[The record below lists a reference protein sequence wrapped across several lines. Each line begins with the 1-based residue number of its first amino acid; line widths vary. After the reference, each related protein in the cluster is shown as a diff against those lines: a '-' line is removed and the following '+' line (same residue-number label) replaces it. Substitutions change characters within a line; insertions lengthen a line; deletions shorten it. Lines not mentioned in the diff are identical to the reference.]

1 MPENPGPLSS
11 ASCPPRRGRTALRR
25 GGLLALAL
33 TLVGALALLMEPAQA
48 LVDAS
53 AVTLMGTQVNPLPAA
68 LLASAPGRGAGPDA
82 TAASAGEP
90 AVATTAS
97 FAHSHGASELPERG
111 NIASARRRHLSVGGI
126 ERSYLVQPT
135 PGARGAGR
143 LPVVLLLHGGTQSAE
158 DIWRETSLPT
168 LGAREGFLVVAPEAL
183 DRHWNDV
190 RGSTIAGGPA
200 STVDDVR
207 FLKAVIAD
215 VIAQDHGDPSAVF
228 MVGSSHGGFMT
239 MRFACDAGETLRAA
253 ASLLSTMPDAL
264 ARNCKSPRPLPW
276 LAINGTEDPSIPFA
290 GQVDGT
296 VRRGETQAALRSAD
310 DTFRFWADRA
320 GCAAPTTRQA
330 LTDQGQDERHRW
342 AERVMRINCV
352 GGQVSQQV
360 VLHGSGHVI
369 PGVPS
374 DNRLMERAVGPAAPE
389 VDGGTLVWMHFKATL
404 LK

>member
-1 MPENPGPLSS
+1 MRETTGRPLP
-11 ASCPPRRGRTALRR
+11 ANRPLHRGLA
-25 GGLLALAL
+25 ALAIAL
-33 TLVGALALLMEPAQA
+33 GAALALLMDPAQA
-48 LVDAS
+48 IVDAR
-53 AVTLMGTQVNPLPAA
+53 AVTLVGADANP
-68 LLASAPGRGAGPDA
+68 APVLVL
-82 TAASAGEP
+82 AASAAARATPVDVASP
-90 AVATTAS
+90 AASDAVVASSLVRAS
-97 FAHSHGASELPERG
+97 AATGPMPERG
-111 NIASARRRHLSVGGI
+111 NVATARRRHITVGGFD
-126 ERSYLVQPT
+126 RSYLVQPA

-143 LPVVLLLHGGTQSAE
+143 LPVVVLLHAGTQSAE

-183 DRHWNDV
+183 ARHWNDV
-190 RGSTIAGGPA
+190 RGASIAGSPA

-207 FLKAVIAD
+207 FLKAVIAE

-228 MVGSSHGGFMT
+228 MVGSAHGGFMT
-239 MRFACDAGETLRAA
+239 MRFACDAGEALRAA
-253 ASLLSTMPDAL
+253 ASLLSTMPEAL

-276 LAINGTEDPSIPFA
+276 LAVNGTDDPAVPFG

-330 LTDQGQDERHRW
+330 ITDQGADDRHRW
-342 AERVMRINCV
+342 AERIVRTSCV

-360 VLHGSGHVI
+360 VLHGSGHVM
-369 PGVPS
+369 PGLAT
-374 DNRLMERAVGPAAPE
+374 DNRLAERAVGPAAPE

>member
-1 MPENPGPLSS
+1 MSDHS
-11 ASCPPRRGRTALRR
+11 RRP
-25 GGLLALAL
+25 LLATRRLHRGLAALGVALAGTLAL
-33 TLVGALALLMEPAQA
+33 VTAPAEA
-48 LVDAS
+48 IVDVS
-53 AVTLMGTQVNPLPAA
+53 AVTLVDPAVDLLAPIPVIASAGASAAARTSAVAASNA
-68 LLASAPGRGAGPDA
+68 LLATSMLRARTNSG
-82 TAASAGEP
+82 TM
-90 AVATTAS
+90 
-97 FAHSHGASELPERG
+97 PERG
-111 NIASARRRHLSVGGI
+111 SIATAKRRHILVGGFD
-126 ERSYLVQPT
+126 RSYLVQPA

-143 LPVVLLLHGGTQSAE
+143 LPVVVLLHAGSQSAE
-158 DIWRETSLPT
+158 DVWRETSLPT
-168 LGAREGFLVVAPEAL
+168 LGAREGFLIVAPEAL

-190 RGSTIAGGPA
+190 RGASIAGNPA

-207 FLKAVIAD
+207 FLRAVIAE

-276 LAINGTEDPSIPFA
+276 LAVNGTEDPAVPFR

-320 GCAAPTTRQA
+320 GCAAPTAREA
-330 LTDQGQDERHRW
+330 ITDQASDDRHRW
-342 AERVMRINCV
+342 AERIVRSNCV
-352 GGQVSQQV
+352 SGQVSQQV

-369 PGVPS
+369 PGLAS
-374 DNRLMERAVGPAAPE
+374 DNRLAERAVGPAAPE
-389 VDGGTLVWMHFKATL
+389 LDGGTLVWMHFKATL

>member
-1 MPENPGPLSS
+1 MIHTIGRSLLATRPLRRGLAALALVLAGALALAMDPAQAIVDVSAVTLLDAEANPLIVAAPAASASARAVRPQAMAGAASDALLASSSMMRAHTVAGAMPE
-11 ASCPPRRGRTALRR
+11 RGNVATALRR
-25 GGLLALAL
+25 HIAVGGL
-33 TLVGALALLMEPAQA
+33 
-48 LVDAS
+48 D
-53 AVTLMGTQVNPLPAA
+53 
-68 LLASAPGRGAGPDA
+68 
-82 TAASAGEP
+82 
-90 AVATTAS
+90 
-97 FAHSHGASELPERG
+97 
-111 NIASARRRHLSVGGI
+111 
-126 ERSYLVQPT
+126 RSYLVQPAR
-135 PGARGAGR
+135 GARGAGR
-143 LPVVLLLHGGTQSAE
+143 LPVVVLLHGGTQSAE

-190 RGSTIAGGPA
+190 RGASIAGSPA

-207 FLKAVIAD
+207 FLRAVIAE

-239 MRFACDAGETLRAA
+239 MRFACDAGEALRAA

-276 LAINGTEDPSIPFA
+276 LAVNGTADPAVPFG

-320 GCAAPTTRQA
+320 GCAAPTAREA
-330 LTDQGQDERHRW
+330 LTDQGADERHRW
-342 AERVMRINCV
+342 AERIVRSGCV
-352 GGQVSQQV
+352 SGQVSQQV

-369 PGVPS
+369 PGLAT
-374 DNRLMERAVGPAAPE
+374 DNRLAERAVGPAAPE

>member
-1 MPENPGPLSS
+1 MRDTPGSPLT
-11 ASCPPRRGRTALRR
+11 AARRRPR
-25 GGLLALAL
+25 GLAALAI
-33 TLVGALALLMEPAQA
+33 ALAGSLVLAMGPAQA
-48 LVDAS
+48 IVDVS
-53 AVTLMGTQVNPLPAA
+53 AVTLVDPAITLITAAPAPSASAAARSAAGAASNA
-68 LLASAPGRGAGPDA
+68 LLATSMMRARTSSGGM
-82 TAASAGEP
+82 
-90 AVATTAS
+90 
-97 FAHSHGASELPERG
+97 PERG
-111 NIASARRRHLSVGGI
+111 SIATAKRRRLVVGGL
-126 ERSYLVQPT
+126 ERSYLVQPA

-143 LPVVLLLHGGTQSAE
+143 LPVVVLLHAGTQSAE

-190 RGSTIAGGPA
+190 RGASIAGSPA

-207 FLKAVIAD
+207 FLKAVIAE

-228 MVGSSHGGFMT
+228 MVGSAHGGFMT
-239 MRFACDAGETLRAA
+239 MRFACDAGEALRAA

-276 LAINGTEDPSIPFA
+276 LAVNGTDDPAVPFG

-320 GCAAPTTRQA
+320 GCASPTAREA
-330 LTDQGQDERHRW
+330 LTEQGADERHRW
-342 AERVMRINCV
+342 AERIVRSNCV
-352 GGQVSQQV
+352 SGQVSQQV
-360 VLHGSGHVI
+360 VLHGSGHVM
-369 PGVPS
+369 PGIAA
-374 DNRLMERAVGPAAPE
+374 DNRLAERAVGPAAPE
-389 VDGGTLVWMHFKATL
+389 IDGGTLVWMHFKATL

>member
-1 MPENPGPLSS
+1 MHELSGR
-11 ASCPPRRGRTALRR
+11 PPRARRPPSAGRAALRR
-25 GGLLALAL
+25 LGLATLAFGLGG
-33 TLVGALALLMEPAQA
+33 VLALLTDPAQA

-53 AVTLMGTQVNPLPAA
+53 AVTLMGTETNPVPAA
-68 LLASAPGRGAGPDA
+68 LAAASAPARAAAYELPVASAPEAPVGA
-82 TAASAGEP
+82 TASVMRSRNP
-90 AVATTAS
+90 AAW
-97 FAHSHGASELPERG
+97 PERG
-111 NIASARRRHLSVGGI
+111 NVASARRRRLGVAGLD
-126 ERSYLVQPT
+126 RSYLVQPA

-143 LPVVLLLHGGTQSAE
+143 LPVVVLLHGGTQSAE

-253 ASLLSTMPDAL
+253 ASVISTMPDAL

-276 LAINGTEDPSIPFA
+276 LAINGTD
-290 GQVDGT
+290 
-296 VRRGETQAALRSAD
+296 
-310 DTFRFWADRA
+310 
-320 GCAAPTTRQA
+320 
-330 LTDQGQDERHRW
+330 
-342 AERVMRINCV
+342 
-352 GGQVSQQV
+352 
-360 VLHGSGHVI
+360 
-369 PGVPS
+369 
-374 DNRLMERAVGPAAPE
+374 
-389 VDGGTLVWMHFKATL
+389 
-404 LK
+404 

>member
-1 MPENPGPLSS
+1 MTDTPPRSSS
-11 ASCPPRRGRTALRR
+11 AKRADRS
-25 GGLLALAL
+25 GLAALACA
-33 TLVGALALLMEPAQA
+33 LVGALAMAMDPAQA
-48 LVDAS
+48 IVEAG
-53 AVTLMGTQVNPLPAA
+53 AVTLLGPDGTPAPVTIPASASARAATPEAMAGAASDA
-68 LLASAPGRGAGPDA
+68 LLASSVLRARTSTGAMPEYGN
-82 TAASAGEP
+82 
-90 AVATTAS
+90 VAT
-97 FAHSHGASELPERG
+97 
-111 NIASARRRHLSVGGI
+111 ARRRHIAVGGLD
-126 ERSYLVQPT
+126 RSYLVQPA

-143 LPVVLLLHGGTQSAE
+143 LPVVVLLHAGTQSAE

-190 RGSTIAGGPA
+190 RGVTGG

-207 FLKAVIAD
+207 FLKAVIAE
-215 VIAQDHGDPSAVF
+215 VVAQDHGDPSAVF
-228 MVGSSHGGFMT
+228 MVGSAHGGFMT
-239 MRFACDAGETLRAA
+239 MRFACDAGEGLRAA

-276 LAINGTEDPSIPFA
+276 LAVNGTEDPAVPFN

-320 GCAAPTTRQA
+320 GCAAPTAREA
-330 LTDQGQDERHRW
+330 ITDQADDDRHRW
-342 AERVMRINCV
+342 AERIVRSHCV
-352 GGQVSQQV
+352 GGQLSQQV

-369 PGVPS
+369 PGPAT
-374 DNRLMERAVGPAAPE
+374 DNRLAERAVGPAAPE
-389 VDGGTLVWMHFKATL
+389 IDGGTLVWMHFKATL

>member
-1 MPENPGPLSS
+1 MSHPARRLQHAIRPLH
-11 ASCPPRRGRTALRR
+11 RGLAALAIVL
-25 GGLLALAL
+25 GGAMALAL
-33 TLVGALALLMEPAQA
+33 PMDPAQA
-48 LVDAS
+48 VVDAR
-53 AVTLMGTQVNPLPAA
+53 AVTLVRADAGPATSVAPAA
-68 LLASAPGRGAGPDA
+68 SGSARA
-82 TAASAGEP
+82 TAVEAAAASD
-90 AVATTAS
+90 AVTTSSLVRALTPTS
-97 FAHSHGASELPERG
+97 PMPERG
-111 NIASARRRHLSVGGI
+111 NVASARRRHITVGGLD
-126 ERSYLVQPT
+126 RSYLVQPA
-135 PGARGAGR
+135 PGARGMGR
-143 LPVVLLLHGGTQSAE
+143 LPVVVLLHGGTQSAE

-190 RGSTIAGGPA
+190 RGSSIAGNPA

-207 FLKAVIAD
+207 FLRAVIAE
-215 VIAQDHGDPSAVF
+215 VIARDHGDPSAVF
-228 MVGSSHGGFMT
+228 MVGSAHGGFMT
-239 MRFACDAGETLRAA
+239 MRFACDAGEALRAA

-276 LAINGTEDPSIPFA
+276 LAVNGTDDPAVPFG

-320 GCAAPTTRQA
+320 GCAAPTAREA
-330 LTDQGQDERHRW
+330 ITDQGADNRHRW
-342 AERVMRINCV
+342 AERIVRTSCV

-360 VLHGSGHVI
+360 VLHGSGHVM
-369 PGVPS
+369 PGLAT
-374 DNRLMERAVGPAAPE
+374 DNRLAERAVGPAAPE

>member
-1 MPENPGPLSS
+1 MTEHPG
-11 ASCPPRRGRTALRR
+11 CPSPARGLRLALLACALV
-25 GGLLALAL
+25 GMLALA
-33 TLVGALALLMEPAQA
+33 ALPAQA
-48 LVDAS
+48 VVDVS
-53 AVTLMGTQVNPLPAA
+53 AVTLLGLEGAPVPASAPAAATAADAMASAASDA
-68 LLASAPGRGAGPDA
+68 LLASSVVRARTSMGAM
-82 TAASAGEP
+82 
-90 AVATTAS
+90 
-97 FAHSHGASELPERG
+97 PERG
-111 NIASARRRHLSVGGI
+111 NPATAHRRHITVAGLD
-126 ERSYLVQPT
+126 RSYLVQPA

-143 LPVVLLLHGGTQSAE
+143 LPVVVLLHGGTQSAE

-183 DRHWNDV
+183 GRHWNDA
-190 RGSTIAGGPA
+190 RGVTGA

-207 FLKAVIAD
+207 FLKAVIAE
-215 VIAQDHGDPSAVF
+215 VIAQDHGDPSAIF

-239 MRFACDAGETLRAA
+239 MRFACDAGEALRAA

-276 LAINGTEDPSIPFA
+276 LAVNGTVDPAVPFR

-320 GCAAPTTRQA
+320 GCAAPTAREAITEQSA
-330 LTDQGQDERHRW
+330 DERHRW
-342 AERVMRINCV
+342 AERIVRSHCV
-352 GGQVSQQV
+352 GGQLSQQV
-360 VLHGSGHVI
+360 VLHGSGHMM
-369 PGVPS
+369 PGLATDS
-374 DNRLMERAVGPAAPE
+374 RLAERALGPAAPE

>member
-1 MPENPGPLSS
+1 MSDTTGSPLPV
-11 ASCPPRRGRTALRR
+11 ARLRPR
-25 GGLLALAL
+25 GLAAFAVA
-33 TLVGALALLMEPAQA
+33 LVGSLVLAMGPAQA
-48 LVDAS
+48 IIDVS
-53 AVTLMGTQVNPLPAA
+53 AVTLVDPDVTLITASPVPSPAAAARAAAGASTA
-68 LLASAPGRGAGPDA
+68 LLATSMLRARTSSG
-82 TAASAGEP
+82 SM
-90 AVATTAS
+90 
-97 FAHSHGASELPERG
+97 PERG
-111 NIASARRRHLSVGGI
+111 SIATAKRRHIKVGGLD
-126 ERSYLVQPT
+126 RSYLVQPA
-135 PGARGAGR
+135 PGSRGVGR
-143 LPVVLLLHGGTQSAE
+143 LPVVVLLHGGTQSAE

-190 RGSTIAGGPA
+190 RGASIAGSPA

-207 FLKAVIAD
+207 YLKAVIAE

-228 MVGSSHGGFMT
+228 MVGSAHGGFMT
-239 MRFACDAGETLRAA
+239 MRFACDAGEALRAA

-276 LAINGTEDPSIPFA
+276 LAVNGTDDPAVPFR

-320 GCAAPTTRQA
+320 GCASATAREA
-330 LTDQGQDERHRW
+330 ITDQGADERHRW
-342 AERVMRINCV
+342 AERIVRSNCV
-352 GGQVSQQV
+352 SGQVSQQV

-369 PGVPS
+369 PGLAT
-374 DNRLMERAVGPAAPE
+374 DNRLAERAVGPAAPE
-389 VDGGTLVWMHFKATL
+389 LDGGTLVWMHFKATL

>member
-1 MPENPGPLSS
+1 MSDHPGRSPL
-11 ASCPPRRGRTALRR
+11 ATRRLHRGLAMLAVALA
-25 GGLLALAL
+25 GALAL
-33 TLVGALALLMEPAQA
+33 VTAPAEAIVDVSAVTLVDPAVDLLAPIPVTASPGASAAARTSAVAASNALLATSMMRARTSSGTMPERGSIATAKRRHLLVGAL
-48 LVDAS
+48 D
-53 AVTLMGTQVNPLPAA
+53 
-68 LLASAPGRGAGPDA
+68 
-82 TAASAGEP
+82 
-90 AVATTAS
+90 
-97 FAHSHGASELPERG
+97 
-111 NIASARRRHLSVGGI
+111 
-126 ERSYLVQPT
+126 RSYLVQPA

-143 LPVVLLLHGGTQSAE
+143 LPVVVLLHAGSQSAE
-158 DIWRETSLPT
+158 DVWRETSLPT

-190 RGSTIAGGPA
+190 RGASIAGSPA

-207 FLKAVIAD
+207 FLRAVIAD

-276 LAINGTEDPSIPFA
+276 LAVNGTEDPAIPFR

-320 GCAAPTTRQA
+320 GCAAPTAREA
-330 LTDQGQDERHRW
+330 ITDQAADDRHRW
-342 AERVMRINCV
+342 AERIVRSNCV
-352 GGQVSQQV
+352 SGQVSQQV

-369 PGVPS
+369 PGLAT
-374 DNRLMERAVGPAAPE
+374 DNRLAERAVGPAAPE
-389 VDGGTLVWMHFKATL
+389 LDGGTLVWMHFKATL

>member
-1 MPENPGPLSS
+1 MHPYSGSPGAKRPPPASLS
-11 ASCPPRRGRTALRR
+11 ALRR
-25 GGLLALAL
+25 LGLAALAMGL
-33 TLVGALALLMEPAQA
+33 GGALALMMEPAQA

-53 AVTLMGTQVNPLPAA
+53 AVTLMGIEANPVPVAPVAA
-68 LLASAPGRGAGPDA
+68 SEALAATSMMRSRSA
-82 TAASAGEP
+82 TAW
-90 AVATTAS
+90 
-97 FAHSHGASELPERG
+97 PERG
-111 NIASARRRHLSVGGI
+111 NVASARRRHLSVAGLD
-126 ERSYLVQPT
+126 RSYLVQPA

-143 LPVVLLLHGGTQSAE
+143 LPVVMLLHGGTQSAE

-190 RGSTIAGGPA
+190 RGSSIAGGPA

-207 FLKAVIAD
+207 FLKAVIAE

-253 ASLLSTMPDAL
+253 ASLISTMPDAL

-276 LAINGTEDPSIPFA
+276 LAINGTDDPAIPFA

-320 GCAAPTTRQA
+320 GCAAPSTRQA
-330 LTDQGQDERHRW
+330 LTDQGLDDRHRW
-342 AERVMRINCV
+342 AERVVRTSCV

-369 PGVPS
+369 PGMPV
-374 DNRLMERAVGPAAPE
+374 DNRMVERAVGPAAPE
-389 VDGGTLVWMHFKATL
+389 VDGGTLVWLHFKATL